1 MESPLSVLAV
11 VNANTALVLVTPMLD
26 AKGVRRMSDELFLRV
41 GLYQATMSLMRSML
55 TKGVISKKEYKEVDT
70 MFAEKYDLSS
80 STIYR

>member
-1 MESPLSVLAV
+1 
-11 VNANTALVLVTPMLD
+11 
-26 AKGVRRMSDELFLRV
+26 MSDELFLRV

-80 STIYR
+80 STIAEIRGFMVIRM

>member
-1 MESPLSVLAV
+1 
-11 VNANTALVLVTPMLD
+11 
-26 AKGVRRMSDELFLRV
+26 MSDELFLRV